1 MFHNGMSQEQ
11 NDGRNLIFKKTK
23 QTGSTNNNKEKRRGE
38 GSWEDS
44 KNGKSGILLL

>member
-23 QTGSTNNNKEKRRGE
+23 QTGSTNNNKEKRRRG
-38 GSWEDS
+38 G
-44 KNGKSGILLL
+44 GVMGR